1 MKTLSPAAAAEESG
15 ESLMPRGTASGRV
28 ACLVALLGFPLLA
41 LGQIA
46 GDGQT
51 VASPSGGI
59 ARFVEKGV
67 DATKFPPS
75 LALAKPTAV
84 QFSGPVKDARVT
96 PLFWTGADG
105 RHNVRIDIDAGTSLY
120 GTGEIAGPLLRNGRT
135 TVCWNTDAY
144 GYTEDNASLYQSHPW
159 VLAVRADGTAF
170 GVLADTTWRVEID
183 LTGADKGS
191 QADGSIVF
199 RGEGAGYP
207 VWVIDRASPQEVMKG
222 LAELIGTMPLP
233 PKWAIGYHQCRYS
246 YNPESRVREIAQ
258 NFRDRKIPCDVIW
271 FDIDYMDGFRV
282 FTFDKAQFPDVPK
295 LNADLGKM
303 GFHRIWM
310 IDPGVKAEKGYAI
323 YDQMAE
329 KDLSVKNAKG
339 EVYKGE
345 VWPGWCVYPDYT
357 RPDVRTWW
365 AGLYKDFMATGISG
379 VWNDMN
385 EPAVFNV
392 KSKTMPEDNKHAGGA
407 WDDGGTLPAGPH
419 LQYHNVYGMLM
430 AKGTFDGIKATNP
443 AKRPFV
449 LTRAGYIGSQRY
461 AATWTGDNSAEWDDL
476 EHSVSMAAN
485 LGLSGQPFAGP
496 DIGGFNG
503 NGNGAL
509 FARWMGIGTL
519 LPFSRGHTGKG
530 NIDKEP
536 WAFGPEVEQT
546 CKLALERRYRLL
558 PYLYTLFQ
566 EASTTGMPVLRPV
579 FFADPKD
586 PALRSED
593 DAFLLGSDLLVVPR
607 LTPDR
612 DRVPV
617 TPKGIWNEIT
627 LVDEG
632 QHPDLPRLFV
642 RGGAIVPIGPVIQF
656 ADQPAADDKQHPLT
670 LLVSL
675 DADGN
680 ANGTLYE
687 DEGDGYGYKEGKFLK
702 TTYTART
709 MGDRVVIE
717 IADKEGGMLRRTR
730 DLRIMLVRDG
740 WYTPAAGTDGQKLTL
755 FPKDLTPRRFD
766 IRPPDAPKAKP
777 SVK

>member
-1 MKTLSPAAAAEESG
+1 MQIGSHGRGVLGMTTIICAAFAAAAMGQVAG
-15 ESLMPRGTASGRV
+15 E
-28 ACLVALLGFPLLA
+28 
-41 LGQIA
+41 GQA
-46 GDGQT
+46 
-51 VASPSGGI
+51 VVSPSGGI
-59 ARFVEKGV
+59 TRFVEKGV
-67 DATKFPPS
+67 DPAKFPPS
-75 LALAKPTAV
+75 LALAKPTDV
-84 QFSGPVKDARVT
+84 KFSGPVAADARVT
-96 PLFWTGADG
+96 PLFWTGDDG
-105 RHNVRIDIDAGTSLY
+105 RHNVRIDIDEGTSLY
-120 GTGEIAGPLLRNGRT
+120 GTGEIAGPLLRNGRK

-144 GYTEDNASLYQSHPW
+144 GYTEDNVSLYQSHPW

-183 LTGADKGS
+183 LTGAEKGS
-191 QADGSIVF
+191 QSQGSIVF

-246 YNPESRVREIAQ
+246 YNPEARVREIAQ
-258 NFRDRKIPCDVIW
+258 NFRDRKLPCDVIW

-282 FTFDKAQFPDVPK
+282 FTFDKTQFPDVKK
-295 LNADLGKM
+295 LNTDLGKM

-310 IDPGVKAEKGYAI
+310 IDPGVKAEKGYSI
-323 YDQMAE
+323 YDQME
-329 KDLSVKNAKG
+329 QKDLSVRNAKG

-357 RPDVRTWW
+357 RPDVREWW

-407 WDDGGTLPAGPH
+407 WELGGTLPPGPH
-419 LQYHNVYGMLM
+419 LQYHNVYGTLM
-430 AKGTFDGIKATNP
+430 AKGTYDGIKKVNP
-443 AKRPFV
+443 DKRPFV
-449 LTRAGYIGSQRY
+449 LTRAGSIGSQRY

-476 EHSVSMAAN
+476 EHSISMAAN

-503 NGNGAL
+503 NGTGAL

-519 LPFSRGHTGKG
+519 MPFSRGHTGKG

-546 CKLALERRYRLL
+546 SRLALERRYRLL
-558 PYLYTLFQ
+558 PYLYTLFE
-566 EASTTGMPVLRPV
+566 EASTTGVPVLRPV

-593 DAFLLGSDLLVVPR
+593 DAFLLGSDLLVVPN

-612 DRVPV
+612 DRAPV
-617 TPKGIWNEIT
+617 KPQGIWNEVT

-632 QHPDLPRLFV
+632 HHPDLPRLFV
-642 RGGAIVPIGPVIQF
+642 RGGAIVPIGPVLQY
-656 ADQPAADDKQHPLT
+656 ADEQAADGKAHPIT
-670 LLVSL
+670 LLISL

-680 ANGTLYE
+680 ATGTLYE
-687 DEGDGYGYKEGKFLK
+687 DEGDGYAYTKGKFLK

-717 IADKEGGMLRRTR
+717 IADKQGQMLRRQR
-730 DLRIMLVRDG
+730 DMRVLLVKDG
-740 WYTPAAGTDGQKLTL
+740 WYSNAIGVDGQKLSIL
-755 FPKDLTPRRFD
+755 LNKITPVRFEM
-766 IRPPDAPKAKP
+766 RPPDAPKPK
-777 SVK
+777 